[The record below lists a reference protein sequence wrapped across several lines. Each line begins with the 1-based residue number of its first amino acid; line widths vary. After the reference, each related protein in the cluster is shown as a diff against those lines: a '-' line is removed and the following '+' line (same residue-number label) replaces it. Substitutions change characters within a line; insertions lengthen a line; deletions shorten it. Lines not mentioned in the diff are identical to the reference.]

1 MRKPKL
7 TISSKLAGKKI
18 AVIALF
24 TVMAIASFATL
35 GDGRG
40 RANRNNT
47 SIIRN
52 SNYKPGT
59 ITLRSNY
66 SYRGSTILSTNSL
79 AAEKKVIR
87 LNSTVTLQKGGTSI
101 VVPLK
106 KNVVISKISIGINNR
121 ITQRN

>member
-1 MRKPKL
+1 MNKPKL
-7 TISSKLAGKKI
+7 TISLKLAGRKI

-24 TVMAIASFATL
+24 TVTAVASFATL

-40 RANRNNT
+40 RANRNGNVAIT
-47 SIIRN
+47 RSH
-52 SNYKPGT
+52 YKPGT

-66 SYRGSTILSTNSL
+66 TYRGSTILNTNSL

-87 LNSTVTLQKGGTSI
+87 LNTTVTVQKDGTSI

-106 KNVVISKISIGINNR
+106 KNVVVSRISIGINNR

>member
-7 TISSKLAGKKI
+7 TISLKLAGKKI

-24 TVMAIASFATL
+24 TVTAIASFATL

-40 RANRNNT
+40 RANRNST
-47 SIIRN
+47 TTIRN

-66 SYRGSTILSTNSL
+66 TYRGNTILNTNSL

-87 LNSTVTLQKGGTSI
+87 LNTTVTVQKGGTSI

-106 KNVVISKISIGINNR
+106 KNIIISKISIGINNR